1 MVCGVRPNGRA
12 RARQHPRHIAFPR
25 MNVLLELIAPPQHC
39 LRLVSGRGRHVPG
52 FRKKAGLHG
61 EVTRRRHSFVLSR
74 LEKPVM
80 IWSSS
85 EPRTPC
91 ACACISRRPTE
102 AEPASG
108 EPVVLS
114 VPAVPRI
121 VRRQNGGRTRT
132 TEGETTRERGRALP
146 NPFIS
151 APKDGLLD
159 VHRGGRRTLKPDV
172 RRKQRSPW
180 GIGMPG

>member
-1 MVCGVRPNGRA
+1 MRREAKRTGAREAAPSAHCFPQNECAIRINCSSPTLSSSRQRA
-12 RARQHPRHIAFPR
+12 RAACSGFPKEGR
-25 MNVLLELIAPPQHC
+25 ASWRGNSQKTLICPF
-39 LRLVSGRGRHVPG
+39 S
-52 FRKKAGLHG
+52 
-61 EVTRRRHSFVLSR
+61 TR
-74 LEKPVM
+74 KPVM

-85 EPRTPC
+85 EPRTPR